1 MEKGN
6 AGKAGVVMSGVAL
19 AAAAIALAR
28 SKTVLAAPSENGLVT
43 FDEATM
49 ELLVAIAQTS
59 ADISQLL
66 TQALALG
73 GVSDQPGQINLQ
85 VAGYPPNTESMTA
98 TRVQIVALGRHY
110 QLPDIAVPDGFTLQL
125 KGWPANLG
133 TIYVGNSQGTVTN
146 INQVWALIPNE
157 AIGYGV
163 KNARALYVAGIAPP
177 GGASIVGDWVA
188 ITVEQRR

>member
-1 MEKGN
+1 MEKGS
-6 AGKAGVVMSGVAL
+6 AGNAGVVMSGVAL

-43 FDEATM
+43 LDEATM

-66 TQALALG
+66 AQALG
-73 GVSDQPGQINLQ
+73 GESDQPGQINLQ
-85 VAGYPPNTESMTA
+85 VAGYPLNTESMIA
-98 TRVQIVALGRHY
+98 TRVQIAALGRHY

-163 KNARALYVAGIAPP
+163 KNAKELYVAGIAPP
-177 GGASIVGDWVA
+177 AGASIVGDWLG